1 MVLDRATPTATTA
14 SGFSILLLRLILHP
28 SIQLLL
34 LFSQGSYSFPMQSV
48 PTTDPLILPSSHE
61 YSLVGRSRAGD
72 GTTFIIP
79 ELRWM
84 FDCGSYINA
93 SVKGSRIPNV
103 IFLTHTHSDH
113 IFTVAQICY
122 SRQLEDSIKKR
133 KRPLPIY
140 LPADAVPYV
149 CNYLK
154 SYSEM
159 ITMGGQDETVRD
171 DDNNNEQNYELIGVV
186 PNQELSIKQ
195 GGKEFLVKVL
205 ECVHRVSCVGY
216 SIFEYQQKLKE
227 EYRGLAG
234 KDIGALK
241 KSGIQITSKVQHPIL
256 CYLGD
261 TTVDVFHRHP
271 EILQEH
277 TVIVVEC
284 TFLDDDVTI
293 IANAKRTKH
302 MHWNDLKSIVVMN
315 KTDESNNEDD
325 YNRANSD
332 GNNAN
337 NNTILFVLIHFSL
350 RYPVLHLRSF
360 FNTYTNVHPM
370 IVQSELQH
378 EWDLSLDK
386 LDKEKK
392 KRNSKQQQYT
402 SASYDDDD
410 NNDNNHINISIINGH
425 LPPSCNCFA
434 CKNHSAARNTK
445 NQQQPEQQTI
455 AK

>member
-1 MVLDRATPTATTA
+1 MVQQPVVQVVVSAAITATTA
-14 SGFSILLLRLILHP
+14 TRLSILRLRLTLHLPILLL
-28 SIQLLL
+28 LLL
-34 LFSQGSYSFPMQSV
+34 RPPRCAYSFPMQSV

-84 FDCGSYINA
+84 FDCGSYVNA
-93 SVKGSRIPNV
+93 SIKGSRIPNV

-122 SRQLEDSIKKR
+122 SRQLEEATKKR

-140 LPADAVPYV
+140 LPADAVPFV
-149 CNYLK
+149 SNYLK
-154 SYSEM
+154 SYNDM
-159 ITMGGQDETVRD
+159 ITMGGQDETVD
-171 DDNNNEQNYELIGVV
+171 TSSNNEEENYELIGVV
-186 PNQELSIKQ
+186 PNQEITIQ
-195 GGKEFLVKVL
+195 QNGKEFLIKVV

-216 SIFEYQQKLKE
+216 SIFEHQHKLKE

-241 KSGIQITSKVQHPIL
+241 KSGIHITSKEQHPIL

-261 TTVDVFHRHP
+261 TTIDVFNVHP

-284 TFLDDDVTI
+284 TFLDDDDTI

-302 MHWNDLKSIVVMN
+302 MHWNDLKSIVV
-315 KTDESNNEDD
+315 DSNNSA
-325 YNRANSD
+325 YS
-332 GNNAN
+332 N
-337 NNTILFVLIHFSL
+337 NNNSTDILFVLIHFSL
-350 RYPVLHLRSF
+350 RYPVLHLRNF
-360 FNTYTNVHPM
+360 FKTYTNVHPM

-402 SASYDDDD
+402 SASDEDDD
-410 NNDNNHINISIINGH
+410 NNDNNHINSSIINGH

-434 CKNHSAARNTK
+434 CKNHAAARNTK
-445 NQQQPEQQTI
+445 NQQQPQQQSI